1 MIIFQRTHIYI
12 REYSVSLSAYTALF
26 LPFSQ
31 LRSSAC
37 VRVCIYVYSHH
48 VRHVA
53 GGGELLCFS
62 TRTLSSSLFLS
73 PGDLSRLP
81 CARARFFLF
90 SVSCLSA
97 LPPSSPSILFRSTH
111 AFSSQRSM
119 RRIEG
124 ERDFFFSS
132 RRRAKSSV
140 FVYVAEGRDEA

>member
-1 MIIFQRTHIYI
+1 M
-12 REYSVSLSAYTALF
+12 
-26 LPFSQ
+26 
-31 LRSSAC
+31 
-37 VRVCIYVYSHH
+37 RVCIYVYSHH

-124 ERDFFFSS
+124 ERDFFF
-132 RRRAKSSV
+132 RRVGAPRAAYLFMLQRAATRREMAVTNIYSV
-140 FVYVAEGRDEA
+140 GVVKLRKLNVQIFLLAFHLS